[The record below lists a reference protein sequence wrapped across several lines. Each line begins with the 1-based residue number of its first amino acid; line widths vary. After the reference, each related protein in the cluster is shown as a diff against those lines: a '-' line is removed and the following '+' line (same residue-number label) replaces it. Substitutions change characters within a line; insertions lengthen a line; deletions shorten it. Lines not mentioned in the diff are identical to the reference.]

1 MSEMRQSCQ
10 ALLLDAED
18 VRGEIMAKHKTL
30 AEKTEKYLDG
40 VPFGNSAS
48 TEAVLRIIAI
58 NLAYIA
64 DVFSKANGLGLLE
77 RHEDDLK

>member
-18 VRGEIMAKHKTL
+18 VRDEIMAKHKTL
-30 AEKTEKYLDG
+30 AEQTEKYLDG
-40 VPFGNSAS
+40 VPCGNNVS
-48 TEAVLRIIAI
+48 TEAVLRIIAL

-64 DVFSKANGLGLLE
+64 DVIASVNGFGLLA